1 MIKNHDI
8 HRIINWAT
16 HVDFDE
22 FCRAIYSE
30 NVDEI
35 KEPTFK
41 DYASGKYKM
50 MQDNFIKWASSLDGV
65 NRNRLAD
72 AINIHTLTEKFVGT
86 NKRRR

>member
-1 MIKNHDI
+1 MIKNYDI

-22 FCRAIYSE
+22 FCRAIYSD
-30 NVDEI
+30 NVDR
-35 KEPTFK
+35 

-50 MQDNFIKWASSLDGV
+50 MQDNFIKWALSLDGV